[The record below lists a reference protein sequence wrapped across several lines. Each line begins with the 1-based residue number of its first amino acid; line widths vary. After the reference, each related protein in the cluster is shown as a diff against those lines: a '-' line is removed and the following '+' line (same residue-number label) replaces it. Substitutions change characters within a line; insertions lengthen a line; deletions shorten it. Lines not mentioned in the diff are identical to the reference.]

1 LRNYPTSKYVEIS
14 LKKFYLSFK
23 EERQQCAERRGGSGM
38 EWLANAMRRA
48 QISVF
53 LWIITLITFLGALVP
68 VYDLFNDFSEE
79 LWETRRTAARSVVE
93 SAHAIAQRLAAQA
106 KSGEIKLEDAKM
118 MAKEAIKGIRYQGT
132 EYVWINDMHPLMVM
146 HPIRPELDGKD
157 LSDFKDP
164 NGKKLFVAFVER
176 VKADKAGFVD
186 YLWPKPGQ
194 SQPVPKISYVKGF
207 DEWGWIV
214 GSGVYVQDV
223 HIAIGE
229 HIRNIAIEISVVL
242 LVVGIVTWQVRR
254 RITGPIHEITGVM
267 QRLAGGDLSVVSRF
281 EGRLDEIG
289 DMARAVK
296 VFRENAQRVET
307 LKIEQVDTDNQARLE
322 RRKGFQDM
330 ADNLESSVKVVVSAS
345 SSEASEMRVEVE
357 RIRELAAT
365 VSGRAEEVSRTVE
378 EMAGS
383 VNDAAAAADELS
395 VSLGEVSRHVER
407 SQRVAA
413 DAVNEAA
420 KTDQV
425 VHSLAENTQKI
436 GEVVKLISDIA
447 SQTNLLALNATI
459 EAARAGEAGKGFAV
473 VANEVKHLANQT
485 AKATDEIS
493 LQITSI
499 QGEVERA
506 VEAISRISGTIGT
519 ISEAA
524 GSIAQAV
531 EAQGHSINRIAGNV
545 RHAASGTQG
554 VADRIS
560 HVAEAAVQTNEAS
573 TKAKSTAET
582 LVQRASEITTQV
594 DNYLT
599 RIRAT

>member
-1 LRNYPTSKYVEIS
+1 
-14 LKKFYLSFK
+14 
-23 EERQQCAERRGGSGM
+23 M
-38 EWLANAMRRA
+38 EWLSKAIRRA
-48 QISVF
+48 QISVL
-53 LWIITLITFLGALVP
+53 LWVITVIAFLGALVP
-68 VYDLFNDFSEE
+68 AYDLFNDFSDE

-93 SAHAIAQRLAAQA
+93 SAHAITSNFAAQA
-106 KSGEIKLEDAKM
+106 KSGAIKPEEAQKL
-118 MAKEAIKGIRYQGT
+118 AKEAIKGIRYQGT
-132 EYVWINDMHPLMVM
+132 EYVWINDMHPRMVM
-146 HPIRPELDGKD
+146 HPIRAELDGKD

-186 YLWPKPGQ
+186 YLWPKPGEN
-194 SQPVPKISYVKGF
+194 QPVPKISYVKGF
-207 DEWGWIV
+207 EEWGWIL

-223 HIAIGE
+223 HTAIGE
-229 HIRNIAIEISVVL
+229 HIRNIIIEIIIAL

-254 RITGPIHEITGVM
+254 RIIGPIHEITGVM
-267 QRLAGGDLSVVSRF
+267 TRLSEGDLSVTSRF
-281 EGRLDEIG
+281 EGRQDEIG
-289 DMARAVK
+289 DMARAVQ
-296 VFRENAQRVET
+296 VFRENAQRMEV
-307 LKIEQVDTDNQARLE
+307 LKAEQIDSENRARLE

-345 SSEASEMRVEVE
+345 SSEAGEMRIEVE
-357 RIRELAAT
+357 RIRELAAA

-395 VSLGEVSRHVER
+395 ASLGEVSRHVER
-407 SQRVAA
+407 SQLVAA

-420 KTDQV
+420 KTDHV
-425 VHSLAENTQKI
+425 VHSLAESTQKI

-485 AKATDEIS
+485 AKATEEIS
-493 LQITSI
+493 QQISSI

-531 EAQGHSINRIAGNV
+531 EIQGQSTNRIAGNV

-554 VADRIS
+554 VADRIA
-560 HVAEAAVQTNEAS
+560 HVAEAAAQTNEAS

-582 LVQRASEITTQV
+582 LVRRADEITTQV

>member
-1 LRNYPTSKYVEIS
+1 
-14 LKKFYLSFK
+14 
-23 EERQQCAERRGGSGM
+23 M
-38 EWLANAMRRA
+38 EWLIKAIRRGQINAL
-48 QISVF
+48 
-53 LWIITLITFLGALVP
+53 LWVITLVAFLGALVP
-68 VYDLFNDFSEE
+68 AYDLFHDFSDE
-79 LWETRRTAARSVVE
+79 LWETRRAAARSVVE
-93 SAHAIAQRLAAQA
+93 SAHGIAARFAAQA
-106 KSGEIKLEDAKM
+106 KSGEIKPEEAQKL
-118 MAKEAIKGIRYQGT
+118 AKEAIKGIRYQGT
-132 EYVWINDMHPLMVM
+132 EYVWINDMHPRMVM
-146 HPIRPELDGKD
+146 HPIRAELDGKD

-176 VKADKAGFVD
+176 VKSDKAGFVD
-186 YLWPKPGQ
+186 YLWPKPGEN
-194 SQPVPKISYVKGF
+194 QPVPKISYVKVF
-207 DEWGWIV
+207 EEWGWIL

-223 HIAIGE
+223 HTSLSE
-229 HIRNIAIEISVVL
+229 HVRNIIIELVVVL

-267 QRLAGGDLSVVSRF
+267 LRLSEGDLSVTSRF

-289 DMARAVK
+289 DMARAVQI
-296 VFRENAQRVET
+296 FRENAQRMET
-307 LKIEQVDTDNQARLE
+307 LKAEQIESESQARLE

-330 ADNLESSVKVVVSAS
+330 ADTLESSVKVVVSAS
-345 SSEASEMRVEVE
+345 SSEAGGMRAEVD

-365 VSGRAEEVSRTVE
+365 VSVRAEEVSRTVE

-425 VHSLAENTQKI
+425 VHSLADNTQKI

-493 LQITSI
+493 QQIASI

-531 EAQGHSINRIAGNV
+531 ETQGHSINRIAGNV

-560 HVAEAAVQTNEAS
+560 HVAEAAAQTNEAS

-582 LVQRASEITTQV
+582 LVQRANEITTQV